1 MAAPLPDPESIASLL
16 PRPLGLFSDVDGTLS
31 PIAPT
36 PGAASLSSTVLGL
49 LEALAAAGV
58 LVALLSGRRAQ
69 ELRRWVGLEGVVY
82 VGNHGLEWWEGG
94 RVRTVPGL
102 ARYRRLARTA
112 LAELGRLE
120 LPGLLL
126 EDKEVG
132 VAVHYRLSPSPE
144 AAREAVLAAIA
155 ASPACRSFWVLEG
168 KMVLELRPPLG
179 ADKGTAALDLARRH
193 RLRGALA
200 LGDDITD
207 VPMFRRLRRAPG
219 LRAVCVAVAGPETPP
234 LVLQLAHYRVEGVEG
249 VETLLRG
256 LLRAFAPG
264 SPPTGP

>member
-1 MAAPLPDPESIASLL
+1 MAEPLPDPESLASLL

-36 PGAASLSSTVLGL
+36 PGAARLPSSIVEL
-49 LEALAAAGV
+49 LEALAAVGV
-58 LVALLSGRRAQ
+58 LVALLSGRRAE
-69 ELRRWVGLEGVVY
+69 ELRRWVGLEGIVY
-82 VGNHGLEWWEGG
+82 VGSHGLERWEEG
-94 RVRTVPGL
+94 RMRTVPGL
-102 ARYRRLARTA
+102 GRYRRLARAA
-112 LAELGRLE
+112 LAELQRLD

-168 KMVLELRPPLG
+168 KMVLELRPPVG
-179 ADKGTAALDLARRH
+179 ADKGTAALELARRH
-193 RLRGALA
+193 HLRGVLA
-200 LGDDITD
+200 LGDDVTD
-207 VPMFRRLRRAPG
+207 VPMFRRLRRASG

-234 LVLQLAHYRVEGVEG
+234 LVLELAHYRVEGVEG

-264 SPPTGP
+264 PPPINP